1 GISSELLLVVM
12 DEYLGDTDDPA
23 ELRDRFLDLLGDL
36 VIVIPSIKT
45 LNYHRESGAP
55 TYLFEYQHR
64 PTLYWDNKP
73 DYVKA
78 DHGDE
83 VSFVFGGP
91 FLAGD
96 IRLRDEVTEEEK
108 NLSRT
113 LMKYWANFARNGNP
127 NGEGLVEWPSYNLNE
142 EYLEINLKQ
151 KKASKLKE
159 KKVDFWRKVIF
170 EKINSEKTENKKVNS
185 EL

>member
-1 GISSELLLVVM
+1 
-12 DEYLGDTDDPA
+12 
-23 ELRDRFLDLLGDL
+23 
-36 VIVIPSIKT
+36 
-45 LNYHRESGAP
+45 LNYSITSP

-96 IRLRDEVTEEEK
+96 IRLHEVTEEEK

-170 EKINSEKTENKKVNS
+170 EKINSEKTENRKVNS